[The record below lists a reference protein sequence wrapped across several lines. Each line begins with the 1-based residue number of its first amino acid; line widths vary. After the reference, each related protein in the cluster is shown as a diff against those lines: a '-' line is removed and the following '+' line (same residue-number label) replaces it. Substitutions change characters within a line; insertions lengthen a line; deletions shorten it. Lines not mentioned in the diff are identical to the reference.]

1 MDVFSAD
8 WPGICRRIVAAQ
20 RRIFDRGRDAA
31 RNARVYE
38 GVGEGGDHTLVID
51 RQCEDEVFA
60 ELEKLGAEGASF
72 VAISEE
78 RGEVVFGDGGAARVV
93 IDPIDGSLNARR
105 TIPSH
110 SLSIAVAAG
119 DSMADV
125 RFGFVHDFG
134 ADDEFIAT
142 LGEGA
147 DGRTARAARVAAGDG
162 RLEVVGLESAE
173 PDWTIPAL
181 QSLSGNAYRLRVVGS
196 IAITAA
202 YVAAGRFD
210 AFLSLR
216 PCRSV
221 DAAAAQLIVR
231 EAGGAVAFGDGR
243 ARATPRS
250 TSSARYPM
258 AAGRDDG
265 GPRRRPR
272 RPDRLRPPS
281 GASRS
286 RAPESDSRRKAIRCN
301 RAPKSFRNV
310 CSKERMFARLGAARA
325 NRPNS
330 RGTSSMA
337 EQHQQQHQQIENPG
351 QTRHDRSE
359 KIGRQNR
366 ERDEKSR
373 DQDRRRGEEP
383 GAGDPR
389 DRRRLPGRRRPL
401 GQRHGSARSSSR

>member
-20 RRIFDRGRDAA
+20 RRIFDEVVTSEERTH
-31 RNARVYE
+31 YE

-51 RQCEDEVFA
+51 RQCEDEVFV

-78 RGEVVFGDGGAARVV
+78 RGEVSFGDGGAARVV

-110 SLSIAVAAG
+110 SVSIAVADG
-119 DSMADV
+119 GSMADV

-147 DGRTARAARVAAGDG
+147 TVNGAPAKVATGNG
-162 RLEVVGLESAE
+162 KLEVVGLESAE
-173 PDWTIPAL
+173 PDWTVPAM
-181 QSLSGNAYRLRVVGS
+181 QALSGKAYRLRVVGS

-210 AFLSLR
+210 AFFSLR

-231 EAGGAVAFGDGR
+231 EAGGAVGFGDDPLE
-243 ARATPRS
+243 AAPLDL
-250 TSSARYPM
+250 SARYHM
-258 AAGRDDG
+258 AAGRDEAA
-265 GPRRRPR
+265 
-272 RPDRLRPPS
+272 L
-281 GASRS
+281 AAV
-286 RAPESDSRRKAIRCN
+286 RAAQL
-301 RAPKSFRNV
+301 A
-310 CSKERMFARLGAARA
+310 
-325 NRPNS
+325 
-330 RGTSSMA
+330 
-337 EQHQQQHQQIENPG
+337 
-351 QTRHDRSE
+351 
-359 KIGRQNR
+359 
-366 ERDEKSR
+366 
-373 DQDRRRGEEP
+373 
-383 GAGDPR
+383 
-389 DRRRLPGRRRPL
+389 
-401 GQRHGSARSSSR
+401 